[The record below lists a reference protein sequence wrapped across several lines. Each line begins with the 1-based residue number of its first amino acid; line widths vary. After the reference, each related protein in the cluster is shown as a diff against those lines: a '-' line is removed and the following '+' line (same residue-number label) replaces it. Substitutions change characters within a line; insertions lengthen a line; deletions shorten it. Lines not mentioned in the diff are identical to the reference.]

1 MQFVAGIY
9 IHIPFC
15 RKACNYCNFHFSTSL
30 KVVDQMVNAIATE
43 LKLRSLELGN
53 SPIDT
58 IYFGGGTPS
67 LLSEN
72 HLDQIFNAIESNF
85 NLRDIQ
91 EITLEANPEDI
102 TTESLQTWKKFK
114 IDRLSIGVQSLNEA
128 ELTFMNRNHN
138 ATQSKAA
145 IELALNADFKNITI
159 DLIYGSPW
167 KTDEDWKSEL
177 TWALNAG
184 ITHLSAYALTVEP
197 KTQLANQISKNILPS
212 PTDERMESQFN
223 VLQEYISKNGWDA
236 YEISN
241 YCKPGHRAI
250 HNSNYWAGKPYLGVG
265 PSAHSFDG
273 QNNRRCNV
281 SNNAMYMNGVESE
294 TVYWENEELTIE
306 NKFNEYL
313 MTKLRT
319 AEGIDLNYVNSINS
333 TWKSDNNKTI
343 EKLIRNENIA
353 MNDNGLYLTNSGK
366 LISDYIISLLMV

>member
-1 MQFVAGIY
+1 
-9 IHIPFC
+9 
-15 RKACNYCNFHFSTSL
+15 
-30 KVVDQMVNAIATE
+30 MVQAICTE
-43 LKLRSLELGN
+43 LEERKLELSN
-53 SPIDT
+53 TPIET

-67 LLSEN
+67 LLNQN
-72 HLDQIFNAIESNF
+72 HLLQIFESIESNF
-85 NLRDIQ
+85 NLRDIK

-102 TTESLQTWKKFK
+102 TIQSLETWKKLN

-138 ATQSKAA
+138 AIQSKAA
-145 IELALNADFKNITI
+145 IELALNANFKNITI
-159 DLIYGSPW
+159 DFIYGSPW

-177 TWALNAG
+177 SWALSAG

-197 KTQLANQISKNILPS
+197 KTQLANQISKNILQS

-223 VLQEYISKNGWDA
+223 ILQEYISKKGWDA

-241 YCKPGHRAI
+241 YCKPEHRAV

-273 QNNRRCNV
+273 QNNRRWNV
-281 SNNAMYMNGVESE
+281 SNNAMYMIGVENE
-294 TVYWENEELTIE
+294 TVYWENEVLTIE

-319 AEGIDLNYVNSINS
+319 KEGIDLNYIDTINTNWKNNQSKNIDNLSLNGNITVN
-333 TWKSDNNKTI
+333 NN
-343 EKLIRNENIA
+343 A
-353 MNDNGLYLTNSGK
+353 LYLTNSGK
-366 LISDYIISLLMV
+366 LISDHIISLLMI

>member
-1 MQFVAGIY
+1 MQLVAGIY

-30 KVVDQMVNAIATE
+30 KVVDQIVQAICTE
-43 LKLRSLELGN
+43 LKQRKLELLN
-53 SPIDT
+53 TPIET

-67 LLSEN
+67 LLNQN
-72 HLDQIFNAIESNF
+72 HLLLIFETIESNF
-85 NLRDIQ
+85 NLRDIK

-102 TTESLQTWKKFK
+102 TTESLEIWKKLN

-138 ATQSKAA
+138 AIQSKAA
-145 IELALNADFKNITI
+145 IELAINANFKNITI
-159 DLIYGSPW
+159 DYIYGSPW

-177 TWALNAG
+177 NWALNAG

-197 KTQLANQISKNILPS
+197 KTQLANQISKNILPP

-223 VLQEYISKNGWDA
+223 ILQEYISKNGWEA

-241 YCKPGHRAI
+241 YCKPEHRAV

-273 QNNRRCNV
+273 QNSRRWNV
-281 SNNAMYMNGVESE
+281 SNNALYIKGIENG
-294 TVYWENEELTIE
+294 TVYWENEVLTFE

-319 AEGIDLNYVNSINS
+319 KEGIDLNYLETINPN
-333 TWKSDNNKTI
+333 WKKNQSKNID
-343 EKLIRNENIA
+343 KLSLKGNITVSKNA
-353 MNDNGLYLTNSGK
+353 LYLTSSGK
-366 LISDYIISLLMV
+366 LISDYIISTLMI

>member
-1 MQFVAGIY
+1 MQIVAGIY

-30 KVVDQMVNAIATE
+30 KVVDQMVHAICTE
-43 LKLRSLELGN
+43 LMQRKLELLN
-53 SPIDT
+53 TPIET

-67 LLSEN
+67 LLNQN
-72 HLDQIFNAIESNF
+72 HLLQIFETIESNF
-85 NLRDIQ
+85 NLRDIK

-102 TTESLQTWKKFK
+102 TTESLETWKKLNF
-114 IDRLSIGVQSLNEA
+114 DRLSIGVQSLNEA

-138 ATQSKAA
+138 AIQSKAA
-145 IELALNADFKNITI
+145 IELAINANFKNITI
-159 DLIYGSPW
+159 DYIYGSPW

-177 TWALNAG
+177 NWALNSG

-197 KTQLANQISKNILPS
+197 KTQLANQINKNILPP
-212 PTDERMESQFN
+212 PTDESMESQFN
-223 VLQEYISKNGWDA
+223 ILQEYISKNGWEA

-241 YCKPGHRAI
+241 YCKPEHRAV

-273 QNNRRCNV
+273 QNSRRWNV
-281 SNNAMYMNGVESE
+281 SNNALYIKGIENG
-294 TVYWENEELTIE
+294 TVYWENEVLTFE

-319 AEGIDLNYVNSINS
+319 KEGIDLNYIESINPN
-333 TWKSDNNKTI
+333 WKKNQSKNIINLSLKGNITVSNNA
-343 EKLIRNENIA
+343 LC
-353 MNDNGLYLTNSGK
+353 LSNSGK
-366 LISDYIISLLMV
+366 LISDYIISLLMI

>member
-1 MQFVAGIY
+1 VAGIY

-30 KVVDQMVNAIATE
+30 KVVDQMVQAICTE
-43 LKLRSLELGN
+43 LKQRKLELLN
-53 SPIDT
+53 TPIET

-67 LLSEN
+67 LLNQN
-72 HLDQIFNAIESNF
+72 HLLLIFETIESNF
-85 NLRDIQ
+85 NLRDIK

-102 TTESLQTWKKFK
+102 TTESLEIWKKLN

-138 ATQSKAA
+138 AIQSKAA
-145 IELALNADFKNITI
+145 IELAINANFKNITI
-159 DLIYGSPW
+159 DYIYGSPW

-177 TWALNAG
+177 NWALNAG

-197 KTQLANQISKNILPS
+197 KTQLANQISKNILPP

-223 VLQEYISKNGWDA
+223 ILQAYISKNGWEA

-241 YCKPGHRAI
+241 YCKPEHRAV

-273 QNNRRCNV
+273 QNSRRWNV
-281 SNNAMYMNGVESE
+281 SNNALYIKGIENG
-294 TVYWENEELTIE
+294 TVYWENEVLTFE

-319 AEGIDLNYVNSINS
+319 KEGIDLNYLETINPN
-333 TWKSDNNKTI
+333 WKKNQSKNID
-343 EKLIRNENIA
+343 KLSLKGNITVSKNA
-353 MNDNGLYLTNSGK
+353 LYLTSSGK
-366 LISDYIISLLMV
+366 LISDYIISTLMI

>member
-1 MQFVAGIY
+1 LQLVAGIY

-30 KVVDQMVNAIATE
+30 KVVDQMVQAICTE
-43 LKLRSLELGN
+43 LKQRKLELLN
-53 SPIDT
+53 TPIET

-67 LLSEN
+67 LLNQN
-72 HLDQIFNAIESNF
+72 HLLLIFETIESNF
-85 NLRDIQ
+85 NLRDIK

-102 TTESLQTWKKFK
+102 TTESLEIWKKLN

-138 ATQSKAA
+138 AIQSKAA
-145 IELALNADFKNITI
+145 IELAINANFKNITI
-159 DLIYGSPW
+159 DYIYGSPW

-177 TWALNAG
+177 NWALNAG

-197 KTQLANQISKNILPS
+197 KTQLANQISKNILPP

-223 VLQEYISKNGWDA
+223 ILQAYISKNGWEA

-241 YCKPGHRAI
+241 YCKPEHRAV

-273 QNNRRCNV
+273 QNSRRWNV
-281 SNNAMYMNGVESE
+281 SNNALYIKGIENG
-294 TVYWENEELTIE
+294 TVYWENEVLTFE

-319 AEGIDLNYVNSINS
+319 KEGIDLNYLETINPN
-333 TWKSDNNKTI
+333 WKKNQSKNID
-343 EKLIRNENIA
+343 KLSLKGNITVSKNA
-353 MNDNGLYLTNSGK
+353 LYLTSSGK
-366 LISDYIISLLMV
+366 LISDYIISTLMI

>member
-1 MQFVAGIY
+1 MQLVAGIY

-30 KVVDQMVNAIATE
+30 KVVDQMVQAICTE
-43 LKLRSLELGN
+43 LKQRKLELLN
-53 SPIDT
+53 TPIET

-67 LLSEN
+67 LLNQN
-72 HLDQIFNAIESNF
+72 HLLQIFETIESNF
-85 NLRDIQ
+85 NLRDIK

-102 TTESLQTWKKFK
+102 ATESIETWKKLN

-138 ATQSKAA
+138 AIQSKAA
-145 IELALNADFKNITI
+145 IELAIKSNFKNITI
-159 DLIYGSPW
+159 DYIYGSPW

-177 TWALNAG
+177 NWALNAG

-197 KTQLANQISKNILPS
+197 KTQLANQISKNILPP

-223 VLQEYISKNGWDA
+223 ILQAYISKNGWEA

-241 YCKPGHRAI
+241 YCKPEHRAV

-273 QNNRRCNV
+273 QNSRRWNV
-281 SNNAMYMNGVESE
+281 SNNALYIKGIENG
-294 TVYWENEELTIE
+294 TVYWENELLTFE

-319 AEGIDLNYVNSINS
+319 KEGIDLNYLETINPN
-333 TWKSDNNKTI
+333 WKKNQSKNID
-343 EKLIRNENIA
+343 KLSLKGNITVSKNA
-353 MNDNGLYLTNSGK
+353 LYLTSSGK
-366 LISDYIISLLMV
+366 LISDYIISTLMI